1 MTIQEVY
8 ELESK
13 LPNNQKDYYL
23 PDYPWSIIKSYILT
37 LDKTRKTKTAKLMR
51 HLCDEYNASL
61 KVPGGHTESFISIYF
76 AFLIQRRP
84 HFKYLKYE
92 MFSPEV
98 QVLLLSSNFTHSFI
112 DTLSS

>member
-1 MTIQEVY
+1 M
-8 ELESK
+8 K
-13 LPNNQKDYYL
+13 NQDYCL

-37 LDKTRKTKTAKLMR
+37 LDKTRKTKTAKLMMR
-51 HLCDEYNASL
+51 LCDEYNASL
-61 KVPGGHTESFISIYF
+61 KVPGEHEELSFISIYF

-98 QVLLLSSNFTHSFI
+98 QVFLLSSNFTHSFI
-112 DTLSS
+112 DTQPFNVQ